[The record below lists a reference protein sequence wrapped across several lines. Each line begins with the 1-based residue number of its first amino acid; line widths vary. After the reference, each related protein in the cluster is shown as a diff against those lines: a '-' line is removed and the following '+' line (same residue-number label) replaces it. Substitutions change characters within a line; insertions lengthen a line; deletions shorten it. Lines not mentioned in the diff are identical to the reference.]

1 MMKIKTEPEDKP
13 PPPWRAAVKREDDK
27 APPPWRAAVKREDDK
42 ADIKDA
48 DETPPWK
55 PLADKVEPEFVVIS
69 DSDDDDKPPDGEAA
83 RRLLAAARRAH
94 HHEPLELGEQPADD
108 PRASVPG
115 LARWEGGGEEGQR
128 LVRLRNYAAVDAEA
142 GGYGLI
148 DRGTREAGVR
158 SLVMHTP
165 SRRKQQALTRGQPSP
180 PMVRPGTILTVRS
193 PLRGTTARLRVRYTT
208 PARYYSPGQRVTTLS
223 IGVDARDWQAFVGT
237 TGSKE

>member
-1 MMKIKTEPEDKP
+1 VKQEAKPEDKT
-13 PPPWRAAVKREDDK
+13 PPWRVKRED
-27 APPPWRAAVKREDDK
+27 
-42 ADIKDA
+42 KDGDE

-55 PLADKVEPEFVVIS
+55 PLAAKVEPEFVVIS
-69 DSDDDDKPPDGEAA
+69 DSDEDDAPPDSEAA
-83 RRLLAAARRAH
+83 RRLLAAARRTH
-94 HHEPLELGEQPADD
+94 QTMELGEQPADD

-115 LARWEGGGEEGQR
+115 LARWEGGDDPTGR

-165 SRRKQQALTRGQPSP
+165 SRRKLTRGQPSP

-208 PARYYSPGQRVTTLS
+208 PARYYSPGQRVTTLGV
-223 IGVDARDWQAFVGT
+223 GVDARDWQAFVGR
-237 TGSKE
+237 EA

>member
-1 MMKIKTEPEDKP
+1 MMHPRIKTEKEDEP
-13 PPPWRAAVKREDDK
+13 PPPWRAAVKQEAKPEDK
-27 APPPWRAAVKREDDK
+27 TPPWRVKREDKDGDK
-42 ADIKDA
+42 E
-48 DETPPWK
+48 ETPPWK
-55 PLADKVEPEFVVIS
+55 PLAAKVEPEFVVIS
-69 DSDDDDKPPDGEAA
+69 DSDEDDAPPDSEAA
-83 RRLLAAARRAH
+83 RRLLAAARRTH
-94 HHEPLELGEQPADD
+94 QTMELGEQPADD

-115 LARWEGGGEEGQR
+115 LARWEGGEDGQR

-165 SRRKQQALTRGQPSP
+165 SRRKLTRGQPSP
-180 PMVRPGTILTVRS
+180 PMMVRPGTILTVRS

-223 IGVDARDWQAFVGT
+223 IGVDARDWQAFVGR
-237 TGSKE
+237 EA

>member
-1 MMKIKTEPEDKP
+1 LRIAMMKIKTEPEEEHEDK
-13 PPPWRAAVKREDDK
+13 
-27 APPPWRAAVKREDDK
+27 PPWRAAVKREDDK

-115 LARWEGGGEEGQR
+115 LARWEGGEEEGQR

>member
-1 MMKIKTEPEDKP
+1 MMHPRIKTEKEDEP
-13 PPPWRAAVKREDDK
+13 PPPWRSAVKQEAKPEDKTPPWRVKRED
-27 APPPWRAAVKREDDK
+27 
-42 ADIKDA
+42 KDGDE

-55 PLADKVEPEFVVIS
+55 PLAAKVEPEFVVIS
-69 DSDDDDKPPDGEAA
+69 DSDEDDAPPDSEAA
-83 RRLLAAARRAH
+83 RRLLAAARRTH
-94 HHEPLELGEQPADD
+94 QTMELGEQPADD

-115 LARWEGGGEEGQR
+115 LARWEGGDDPTGR

-165 SRRKQQALTRGQPSP
+165 SRRKLTRGQPSP

-208 PARYYSPGQRVTTLS
+208 PARYYSPGQRVTTLGV
-223 IGVDARDWQAFVGT
+223 GVDARDWQAFVGR
-237 TGSKE
+237 EA